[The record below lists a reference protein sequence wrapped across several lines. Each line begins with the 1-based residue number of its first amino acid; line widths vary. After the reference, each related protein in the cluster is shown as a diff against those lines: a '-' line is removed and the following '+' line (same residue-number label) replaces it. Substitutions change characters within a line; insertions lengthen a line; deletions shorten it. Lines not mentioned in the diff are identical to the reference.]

1 MTFEEFMVKAEAS
14 PFTWEIFGYANDLIF
29 DGVDSNIAYA
39 EALEYGIQLELD
51 VLKWEKEYEI
61 K

>member
-1 MTFEEFMVKAEAS
+1 MTFEQFMIQAERS

-39 EALEYGIQLELD
+39 EALEYGIQLEEEALEAERK
-51 VLKWEKEYEI
+51 LK
-61 K
+61 